1 MAFRHSQDYSFQDVK
16 VLLSDGNLPSRG
28 ALRVSLL
35 GLGFRDIEMVERA
48 DGVAEFLDDSGA
60 DLVVCDTD
68 QGDGD
73 ICHMIHGLRHG
84 KVGDDPF
91 VPVIA
96 VTWAPTPSSV
106 EKILRSGA
114 DLLLALPV
122 SAGQISGGVQRL
134 IELRKPFVA
143 TSDYMGPDRRGHG
156 RGGGAPEAAIEVPNP
171 LRARVTGVSD
181 DHLYALATTRLDE
194 QKVEHHAERITE
206 LVKLVVDHFTGRAR
220 DRDIAHHLERL
231 RFLSNDMHERVK
243 NTKHAHQAELC
254 GSVLLVASRIAESNE
269 PPAAKDLDLLTQV
282 SLAFQVAFAS
292 DEHSADA
299 ALDIARAVGE
309 RPKFY

>member
-1 MAFRHSQDYSFQDVK
+1 MDFRQSQNYRLQDVK
-16 VLLSDGNLPSRG
+16 VLLSDGNSPSRG
-28 ALRVSLL
+28 ALRDSLL
-35 GLGFRDIEMVERA
+35 GLGFRNIAMVERA
-48 DGVAEFLDDSGA
+48 GEVAGFLDDSGA

-68 QGDGD
+68 QAEGD

-84 KVGDDPF
+84 EVGDDPF

-96 VTWAPTPSSV
+96 VTWAPTPPAV
-106 EKILRSGA
+106 EKIIRSGA

-122 SAGQISGGVQRL
+122 SAGRVSGGVQRL

-156 RGGGAPEAAIEVPNP
+156 REGGSPAVGIEVPNP

-181 DHLYALATTRLDE
+181 DHLYTLATKRLDE

-206 LVKLVVDHFTGRAR
+206 LVKLVVDHFTGAAR
-220 DRDIAHHLERL
+220 DRDIAYHLERL
-231 RFLSNDMHERVK
+231 RYLSNDMHERVK
-243 NTKHAHQAELC
+243 NTKHAHQAQLC
-254 GSVLLVASRIAESNE
+254 GSVLLVVSRIAGSDE
-269 PPAAKDLDLLTQV
+269 PPASKDLDLLTQV

-299 ALDIARAVGE
+299 ALDIARAVGG
-309 RPKFY
+309 